1 MKKQLTETEKELIYQ
16 IESLKAMDA
25 FKTITG
31 STEEAE
37 KEIGYLE
44 AVIEQLYESAD
55 ALLIEKGYTD
65 DEAEELIESLKKI
78 NNGVPLG
85 FIPNWISGG
94 MNLDGVELFSEQTD
108 DNKLELTF
116 MFKESGNEL
125 SKFIITKVIE

>member
-1 MKKQLTETEKELIYQ
+1 MKKQLTEIEKELIYQ

-37 KEIGYLE
+37 REIGYLE

-65 DEAEELIESLKKI
+65 DEAEDLIENLNKI
-78 NNGVPLG
+78 NNGIPLG
-85 FIPNWISGG
+85 FIPNWIISG
-94 MNLDGVELFSEQTD
+94 MNLDDVELFSEQTG

-116 MFKESGNEL
+116 MFKESGNEI
-125 SKFIITKVIE
+125 SKFTITKVIE